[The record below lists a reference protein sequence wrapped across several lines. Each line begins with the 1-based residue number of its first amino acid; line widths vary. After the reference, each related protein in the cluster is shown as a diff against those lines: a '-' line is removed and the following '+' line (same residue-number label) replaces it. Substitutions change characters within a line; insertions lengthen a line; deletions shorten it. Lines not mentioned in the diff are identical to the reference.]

1 MSSDPRSA
9 NTLRLNTSPSRALT
23 AAIGLVSW
31 VFWLPVLHA
40 AETELPVQCNIS
52 TIKGQKAPA
61 ETIEDCV
68 EFGAAVGELG
78 LDWRQKLPAKV
89 HWVTR
94 KDAKALCGQK
104 TSEWGQRMDSALTQG
119 CVFLTPKACTILT
132 VSYISHAT
140 LGNAVRACS
149 P

>member
-1 MSSDPRSA
+1 MWSDLTWPA
-9 NTLRLNTSPSRALT
+9 GLRTAKRPSRSIT
-23 AAIGLVSW
+23 AGIGLVCLA
-31 VFWLPVLHA
+31 FWLPALHA
-40 AETELPVQCNIS
+40 ADSDLPVQCNIS

-61 ETIEDCV
+61 EAIEDCV

-89 HWVTR
+89 RWVTR
-94 KDAKALCGQK
+94 KDAKTLCTQK
-104 TSEWGQRMDSALTQG
+104 TSEWGQRVGSPLAQG
-119 CVFLTPKACTILT
+119 CVFLAPKECTILT
-132 VSYISHAT
+132 DSYISHAT